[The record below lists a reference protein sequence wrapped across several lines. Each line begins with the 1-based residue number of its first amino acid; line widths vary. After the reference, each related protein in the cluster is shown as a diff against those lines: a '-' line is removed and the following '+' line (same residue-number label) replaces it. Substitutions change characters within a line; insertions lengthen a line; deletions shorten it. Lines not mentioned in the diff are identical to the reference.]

1 MKDIKEATF
10 NSLARKA
17 DWMLTGD
24 VAKAVGVSR
33 VTIVQYLRELMG
45 ERLVERKRLGK
56 ASMWRVNQADRPG
69 SRTMLAGE
77 DNEIMQ
83 QIYAER
89 EAYLKL
95 RSVLLADAKY
105 AGRFVA
111 ILKGKAVDV
120 DSDEREL
127 VRRVYEKYGYVAFYV
142 EKVQG
147 EKRVL
152 EVPSPERV
160 SR

>member
-1 MKDIKEATF
+1 MRDIKEATF
-10 NSLARKA
+10 NSLAKKA
-17 DWMLTGD
+17 DWTLTGD

-33 VTIVQYLRELMG
+33 VTIVQYLRELLG
-45 ERLVERKRLGK
+45 ERLVERRRLGK
-56 ASMWRVNQADRPG
+56 ASMWRVRQASHPG
-69 SRTMLAGE
+69 SQTLLTGE

-83 QIYAER
+83 QIYGER
-89 EAYLKL
+89 DAYLKL
-95 RSVLLADAKY
+95 RGKLLTDAKY

-120 DSDEREL
+120 DSDEKEL
-127 VRRVYEKYGYVAFYV
+127 VRRVYEKYGYVVFYV
-142 EKVQG
+142 EKVRG
-147 EKRVL
+147 EKKVL